1 MGNIARLKVKNERD
15 RKNLNQE
22 EIAKLLNIS
31 LQSYCN
37 KEKGKT
43 NFVLSEM
50 HTLAKF
56 FKMSLDDLFWE
67 EEEYENIKRIV

>member
-22 EIAKLLNIS
+22 EVAKLLNIS

-37 KEKGKT
+37 KEKGRT

-50 HTLAKF
+50 HT
-56 FKMSLDDLFWE
+56 
-67 EEEYENIKRIV
+67 